1 MIATLAEV
9 SLDSADPEAL
19 IGFYQRVLGGEVDV
33 VSADFVV
40 LRLAGIAVTSS
51 RVADY
56 RRPTWPHSTVPK
68 QVHLDLRVGS
78 LDAAELALVAAGA
91 HRADH
96 QPHPDQYR
104 VFLDPAGHP
113 FCACLPADWVARP

>member
-19 IGFYQRVLGGEVDV
+19 IRFYQRVLGGEVAV

-40 LRLAGIAVTSS
+40 LRLAGIALTSS

-56 RRPTWPHSTVPK
+56 RPPTWPQNAVPK
-68 QVHLDLRVGS
+68 QVHLDLRVTS
-78 LDAAELALVAAGA
+78 LDEAEVELVAAGA
-91 HRADH
+91 RVAEH

-104 VFLDPAGHP
+104 VLLDPAGHP
-113 FCACLPADWVARP
+113 FCACRPADWA

>member
-1 MIATLAEV
+1 VIATLAEV

-19 IGFYQRVLGGEVDV
+19 MTFYQRVLGGEVAV
-33 VSADFVV
+33 LSPDFVV
-40 LRLAGIAVTSS
+40 LRLVGIAVTSS

-56 RRPTWPHSTVPK
+56 RPPTWPQDTVPK
-68 QVHLDLRVGS
+68 QVHLDLRVAS
-78 LDAAELALVAAGA
+78 LDGAEAELVTAGA
-91 HRADH
+91 RLADH

-113 FCACLPADWVARP
+113 FCACLAADWA